1 MRPKSP
7 PQAPEPDPR
16 YPGVECGDTL
26 VFQHPQR
33 GPTALKVLAQ
43 GRHGVT
49 GVCPLGDRFRV
60 RWKHILGHKERVQ
73 RRFEVVDHGEDGVIV
88 RDQDGVRRW
97 LHNAPSETNGRSGET
112 QTRSRET
119 KEPPMTKSQ
128 PSTAQIEAGN
138 YPKKHIRF
146 QGLAISIENPKG
158 STRSGTD
165 RGGKAWKTT
174 MHHDYGYI
182 RSGQASASYKR
193 AVQRCITDID
203 ELGDSPDTHPVFAHG
218 INYTPIVSVFAS
230 AIDHIQRVIFDR
242 LSDRGFRDT
251 YSSCDS
257 RLSNAIG
264 KHLGGHIN
272 IPSMEPSASV
282 NTLVL
287 QASSDCCSAYSEF
300 FGDIGNGLFVLSHG
314 FDGLDINRQSVVQ
327 GNMLSCLKNLE
338 IFRAIIE
345 LVPIGVVNVL
355 FDGQLSTDSILDN
368 KAVLLDRLSA
378 SLEDPVW
385 IRSGIFIDAV
395 ASYLPIAFASRVAKK
410 AAVFCELTSSPI
422 KTVAAEIAKH
432 DRHVLSSFKPKTYYS
447 TIGVDGD
454 HVDCYIGPDPE
465 ATTAYI
471 VHQRKAGQW
480 DQYDEDKVMLGF
492 PNQAAA
498 TAAYLQ
504 HYDDPRFLGPITA
517 MPMDEFKR
525 KALATAAKPAMIKG
539 KVLFLKSTVRGHIR
553 RLASGKMVTVQP
565 YQDKRTKKG
574 DPAASGDLFA
584 ERDPEPTP
592 NPRRTLDE
600 TSTNPRRVSD
610 EPSPTTQP
618 PGKEPEPTPPK
629 PAPKPASNPFVNQTI
644 AQSLQGKAEDYW
656 LGELVRDDDV
666 RLDAKVMRWTAATQG
681 NFGMAIYEN
690 GKMTWSARFPS
701 LTWNTTN
708 QQAARMLV
716 DYLNANGKENQRL
729 NLRMEKIG
737 ERHASEQEQ
746 AA

>member
-7 PQAPEPDPR
+7 PQTPEPDPR

-60 RWKHILGHKERVQ
+60 RWRHILGHKERVQ
-73 RRFEVVDHGEDGVIV
+73 RRFEVVEHGEDGVIV

-97 LHNAPSETNGRSGET
+97 LHSAPDETNGRSGET
-112 QTRSRET
+112 QPRSRET
-119 KEPPMTKSQ
+119 QEPHMTKSQ
-128 PSTAQIEAGN
+128 PSAAQIEAGN
-138 YPKKHIRF
+138 YPKKHLRF

-165 RGGKAWKTT
+165 RGGKAWTTT
-174 MHHDYGYI
+174 MRHDYGY
-182 RSGQASASYKR
+182 
-193 AVQRCITDID
+193 V
-203 ELGDSPDTHPVFAHG
+203 
-218 INYTPIVSVFAS
+218 
-230 AIDHIQRVIFDR
+230 
-242 LSDRGFRDT
+242 RGT
-251 YSSCDS
+251 C
-257 RLSNAIG
+257 
-264 KHLGGHIN
+264 
-272 IPSMEPSASV
+272 
-282 NTLVL
+282 
-287 QASSDCCSAYSEF
+287 
-300 FGDIGNGLFVLSHG
+300 
-314 FDGLDINRQSVVQ
+314 
-327 GNMLSCLKNLE
+327 
-338 IFRAIIE
+338 
-345 LVPIGVVNVL
+345 
-355 FDGQLSTDSILDN
+355 
-368 KAVLLDRLSA
+368 
-378 SLEDPVW
+378 
-385 IRSGIFIDAV
+385 
-395 ASYLPIAFASRVAKK
+395 
-410 AAVFCELTSSPI
+410 
-422 KTVAAEIAKH
+422 
-432 DRHVLSSFKPKTYYS
+432 
-447 TIGVDGD
+447 GVDKD

-492 PNQAAA
+492 SSEAAA
-498 TAAYLQ
+498 RTAYLQ

-525 KALATAAKPAMIKG
+525 KALATAARPAMIKG
-539 KVLFLKSTVRGHIR
+539 KVLFLKSMVRGHIR

-565 YQDKRTKKG
+565 YHDKRTKKG
-574 DPAASGDLFA
+574 DSAASGDLFA

-592 NPRRTLDE
+592 KPRRTLDE
-600 TSTNPRRVSD
+600 HSTSHRRVSD
-610 EPSPTTQP
+610 EPAPTPPQ

-629 PAPKPASNPFVNQTI
+629 PAPKANPFLDQTI
-644 AQSLQGKAEDYW
+644 AQTLQGKAASYW

-666 RLDAKVMRWTAATQG
+666 RLDTKVMRWPTATMG
-681 NFGMAIYEN
+681 DFGLAIYEN
-690 GKMTWSARFPS
+690 GKKTWAAPFPG